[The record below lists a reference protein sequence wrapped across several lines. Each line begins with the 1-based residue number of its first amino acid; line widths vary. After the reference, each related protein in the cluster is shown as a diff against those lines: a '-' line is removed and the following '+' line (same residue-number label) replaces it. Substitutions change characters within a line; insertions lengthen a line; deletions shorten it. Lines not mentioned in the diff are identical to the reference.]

1 MYLQGNLELLFN
13 ALDSMRCI
21 DEVLQMDWK
30 LFLHKA
36 KPHKPECDK
45 AVNIINSCD
54 SDPIKLKKA
63 LSTFPSL
70 VLKYLAIEVGL
81 EMLECERYK
90 NNHAIVH

>member
-13 ALDSMRCI
+13 ALDSMSYI

-30 LFLHKA
+30 LFLNQA
-36 KPHKPECDK
+36 KPHRGECDQ
-45 AVNIINSCD
+45 AVRVINNCD
-54 SDPIKLKKA
+54 SDPAKLKEA

-90 NNHAIVH
+90 NNQVVIH